1 MVHKKK
7 FRKKAGRNKISA
19 GNKAPIKLKKFVV
32 PFGGRK

>member
-19 GNKAPIKLKKFVV
+19 GNKAPIKLKSVVV
-32 PFGGRK
+32 PFGGRR